1 MVLAEPDLVVFG
13 FADFVDFVDFAASDP
28 VVFVGSDLVEFAG
41 SAAASVL
48 EMFEFA
54 VSVGLAVLGFADF
67 VFAGF
72 DFVGFVEPDRVA
84 FALD

>member
-1 MVLAEPDLVVFG
+1 MLLEEPDL
-13 FADFVDFVDFAASDP
+13 ADFGSTDFVDFAASGP
-28 VVFVGSDLVEFAG
+28 VVFVGSDLVEFTG

-54 VSVGLAVLGFADF
+54 VSVGLAMLGFADF

-72 DFVGFVEPDRVA
+72 DFVGFVELDRVT

>member
-1 MVLAEPDLVVFG
+1 MVLAEPDLADFG
-13 FADFVDFVDFAASDP
+13 FADFVDFVDFAA
-28 VVFVGSDLVEFAG
+28 SDLVEFAG

-67 VFAGF
+67 VFADS
-72 DFVGFVEPDRVA
+72 DFVGFVELDQVA

>member
-1 MVLAEPDLVVFG
+1 LILLAEPDLADFG
-13 FADFVDFVDFAASDP
+13 FVDFVDFAASDP

-41 SAAASVL
+41 FSAESIL

-54 VSVGLAVLGFADF
+54 VSVGLTVLGFADF

-72 DFVGFVEPDRVA
+72 DFVGFVELDRVA